1 VTSPLVIWGWLVA
14 RVGAGLASFLLPLS
28 HGQITALLMGIAV
41 VKAILV
47 ARHYMHLKAQPAMLY
62 AVALVPVLLA
72 LVLAVVLL
80 PDVAYR

>member
-1 VTSPLVIWGWLVA
+1 MTRPLTIWVWLVA
-14 RVGAGLASFLLPLS
+14 LVGVGLGLFLLPLS
-28 HGQITALLMGIAV
+28 HAQITALLMTIAV
-41 VKAILV
+41 VKAFLV
-47 ARHYMHLKAQPAMLY
+47 ARHYMHLRAQPAMLY